1 MSRPRTILR
10 ASIAI
15 AAAGALSSGLPA
27 VAAAETHED
36 HTSFSVTAGTL
47 SFSEAPALPALSGVT
62 LNGEAQTTNTTMTNF
77 KVKDATGSGSGWHV
91 SVSGHEGAGLKSK
104 FTQYCP
110 VAGCG
115 TIGYVGGGH
124 ELAANSLK
132 VNSTGA
138 SFEPAGN
145 APTFECASGCA
156 LDTGNETANKVVS
169 AAANKGMGNYKA
181 KGWSAESLQLSTPAE
196 MYALPAS
203 EVYRVDILWT
213 LSSGP

>member
-1 MSRPRTILR
+1 MLRPRKSLTVLIAFVATGT
-10 ASIAI
+10 ASAC
-15 AAAGALSSGLPA
+15 LPA
-27 VAAAETHED
+27 LAAAETHED
-36 HTSFSVTAGTL
+36 HTSFSVTAGSL
-47 SFSEAPALPALSGVT
+47 SFSEAPALPTLSGVT

-77 KVKDATGSGSGWHV
+77 KVKDATGTGSGWHV
-91 SVSGHEGAGLKSK
+91 SVSGHEGSGLKSK

-110 VAGCG
+110 EAACG
-115 TIGYVGGGH
+115 TVGYVASGH

-132 VNSTGA
+132 LNSTGA

-169 AAANKGMGNYKA
+169 AAVNKGMGNYKA
-181 KGWSAESLQLSTPAE
+181 KGWSSESLQLTTPAE
-196 MYALPAS
+196 LYALPAH